1 MLPLIQK
8 YLDGKSSAEEEKKL
22 LDWIQASEVNRKA
35 FKDHVRLWNYTR
47 KEEYSFDADMA
58 FETITKKIDI
68 SSPAKRKAF
77 KSIYKY
83 AAVLVIGL
91 FSFYFYTYTTDTPG
105 SSEGLKEREES
116 NNIVLVANDGTE
128 EIIPEQE
135 EELSYLS
142 PAKRNEKE
150 DTAYNTILVPRGKVF
165 SLVLSDSTKIR
176 LNAETRIRY
185 PRTFSP
191 TEETRTV
198 YLEGEAFFD
207 VAHNKEQ
214 PFIVKSGG
222 LKIEVLGT
230 KFNVSSYASNAA
242 INTTLVDGSVKVS
255 SPEEQSPPVV
265 LRPSQQ
271 AAYDKKT
278 TDMKVFDVD
287 TGMYTAWT
295 DKRIVFDNEPL
306 QDIILKIE
314 RIYNVD
320 IVNELPDIGQVHF
333 TGEFGREDSIK
344 DILKI
349 ISSSIDFKY
358 KTENGK
364 IILY

>member
-8 YLDGKSSAEEEKKL
+8 YLDGKSSVEEEREL

-35 FKDHVRLWNYTR
+35 FKDHVKLWNYTH
-47 KEEYSFDADMA
+47 KEEYAFDADRA
-58 FETITKKIDI
+58 FETITEKTGTIPPKKQ
-68 SSPAKRKAF
+68 RF
-77 KSIYKY
+77 FNSIYKY

-91 FSFYFYTYTTDTPG
+91 LSFYFYTYITDTPG
-105 SSEGLKEREES
+105 SREGPKEGKKS
-116 NNIVLVANDGTE
+116 NDIVLIANNGTQ

-142 PAKRNEKE
+142 PAERNVEE
-150 DTAYNTILVPRGKVF
+150 DTAYHTILVPRGRVF

-185 PRTFSP
+185 PGKFLP

-198 YLEGEAFFD
+198 YIEGEAFFE

-222 LKIEVLGT
+222 LEIEVLGT

-255 SPEEQSPPVV
+255 SPGEQAPPVV

-271 AAYDKKT
+271 ATYDKKT
-278 TDMKVFDVD
+278 TLMEVFDVD

-295 DKRIVFDNEPL
+295 DKRIVFDNEPFR
-306 QDIILKIE
+306 DIILKIE
-314 RIYNVD
+314 RIYDVD
-320 IVNELPDIGQVHF
+320 IVNKLPDTGQEHF

-349 ISSSIDFKY
+349 IGSSIDFKY
-358 KTENGK
+358 KTENEK